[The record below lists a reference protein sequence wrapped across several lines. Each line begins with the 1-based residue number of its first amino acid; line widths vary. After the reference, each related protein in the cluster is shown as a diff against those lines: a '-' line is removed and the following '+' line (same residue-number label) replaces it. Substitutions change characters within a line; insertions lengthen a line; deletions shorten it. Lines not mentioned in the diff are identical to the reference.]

1 MKTLTLFAFTGIIFL
16 GILLNSC
23 KHEPILPP
31 GPDVSFKNDIQ
42 KTISTKCTFAC
53 HKGNGEEPLLLEYN
67 DIFPRYVTIYK
78 PLESKLYKVETP
90 ELIWYGQSRSYTK
103 DPTPSLINAFSKM
116 VISDIRKNKLLVK

>member
-78 PLESKLYKVETP
+78 PLESKLYKVITSHSSLNIMPPKSYEPVTRSQID
-90 ELIWYGQSRSYTK
+90 EISIWILQGAK
-103 DPTPSLINAFSKM
+103 DN
-116 VISDIRKNKLLVK
+116 

>member
-53 HKGNGEEPLLLEYN
+53 HTGNGEEPLLLEYN

-78 PLESKLYKVETP
+78 PLESKLYKVITSHSSLNIMPPKSYEPVTRSQID
-90 ELIWYGQSRSYTK
+90 EISIWILQGAK
-103 DPTPSLINAFSKM
+103 DN
-116 VISDIRKNKLLVK
+116 